1 MVKNIPTIERS
12 TKIRF
17 GKHALD
23 NQAENTIVFNASDS
37 AIDAPTPNSIYM
49 TPLRVA
55 EIAGSNLVGYSATTK
70 EVVDS
75 SVPTSLLGGV
85 DLQSA
90 IDLGNTSSNTAI
102 FTNTNETIISSG
114 TIRSDNFKTTL
125 NEVAIDG
132 NKTNKIQVSGII
144 HSGDLQATDHVAI
157 ANTNPQNKLTIGPL
171 GQTVFNIPNASEFA
185 LDTVG
190 NVNAQNYRGDSYYLS
205 NLTMENIT
213 NQGNIT
219 SNTIIFSNA
228 HNSIFTT
235 SNVDIGGNV
244 FIRESGSALYG
255 NIAGAN
261 TIAASS
267 IFTTSNVDIGGN
279 VFVRNPN
286 DNAIFGNI
294 AGSNTITASKITA
307 STSIEGQDIIS
318 SSGGTFQGDGANIT
332 NISAE
337 NIYTGIL
344 DVDRGGTNIGT
355 YSTGDM
361 LYASGPTTLAPITAS
376 GANDKYLKF
385 DSGTGVPTWMDVAS
399 TLDEIVGG
407 GPIGSNTTSNVI
419 ETGGLVTGFVE
430 ATTLEGNGAKISH
443 INAANVVQYNNNT
456 LSDAVLPVVPE
467 TKGGTGQNAYAQ
479 GDILYSDNANSLNR
493 LAKGN
498 DKEILHMNGNVP
510 QWTTTISDATLDAP
524 TLTGSITT
532 QDLDANRIP
541 FIDGGKVLSTNPKL
555 QFDGDDLVTLGSN
568 VEITGNLHVVGNI
581 TARHENSLTI
591 NDPIIEVG
599 NNNSSDNIDL
609 GMVMTM
615 STSNVVHGFRGNEK
629 EYTIAYTHSDPVGPD
644 IVPTLASGITNH
656 PYITANVWGN
666 VLSGNVTTT
675 GKVTA
680 GTAIEIASGGT
691 GINAVSENDLLLGP
705 ASGTALAKLS
715 AYTGPTA
722 TTVPPSGMSS
732 TTQTIGGIQ
741 YTSSA
746 STTYSGTT
754 TYNAF
759 DHNNTTIWRS
769 ANDPGDSY
777 ASMDGFYSGSNTTG
791 SYYGAWIQLYRATA
805 IAPTSIQIIP
815 SQTTSIPAPNIWKV
829 FGSTNGSSW
838 TEIHSSATAVAWNSG
853 NGHTATISGSAAYN
867 YFRLAVSATTLT
879 NNTGTVAVSELRFS
893 AQGTGPTEKFLK
905 SSAAGVSWDDTISG
919 DGLGLT
925 TLNAS
930 NVSTGTLATARGG
943 TGVTTG
949 ITVLNPLS
957 LSSQVTMQKGG
968 TGQTYLA
975 ENDLLLG
982 PASGDVLSKLSAY
995 TGSTGGTFPAVM
1007 SANSS
1012 GGNTASTSDNS
1023 SDAYKVFDG
1032 NDSTNYSCPEDYHW
1046 AAPYNYTGSNS
1057 LGGVGGEWVKIQL
1070 ASAIAATSV
1079 FVKAKP
1085 DNQAP
1090 SYAGRPEQWRIL
1102 GSNDNTTW
1110 TQLHSSTTII
1120 DSTSGTTESFT
1131 NTTAYTYFGFVVT
1144 HRNAIAGGGGGDHW
1158 QISRL
1163 SFTSPSGPTEKFL
1176 KSSAAGVSWDEV
1188 SSTLQTITDGGAT
1201 TTQTVAFNNTTTGL
1215 TSAGDID
1222 IAATKRIDFATDII
1236 IESTAGTSQNKSP
1249 LKIINAIEVDPDVVG
1264 GGTSSKNVLAI
1275 NHTTGEIYD
1284 SGGQGGSTMEFIHE
1298 EGTGVQANVSIGRTA
1313 WGATTDSNLTI
1324 NTYGSNVLTI
1334 SGNVSADNITIGAL
1348 HVSASPFNLDD
1359 VASASAG
1366 ANVTSNVLQLTAT
1379 GNAFVTTNNINVSK
1393 DVHTGGN
1400 VYSQNL
1406 QLTNTQ
1412 ISTTWTTGSGTLAI
1426 DCKNKTYGTAPA
1438 VSIDADVA
1446 ILNVTNLPSG
1456 GQVVVPLVA
1465 SGADRKVLKTITA
1478 GIDFIAFT
1486 ADVSIDQNSHGLLTV
1501 SKIGASGAEK
1511 IYMNAISFTA
1521 A

>member
-1 MVKNIPTIERS
+1 MVWPVLSTQIKIHTYIKMVKNIPTIERS

-37 AIDAPTPNSIYM
+37 AIDAPIPNSIYM

-55 EIAGSNLVGYSATTK
+55 EIAGSNLVGYSASTK

-85 DLQSA
+85 DLASA

-102 FTNTNETIISSG
+102 FTNTNETIVSSG
-114 TIRSDNFKTTL
+114 TIRSDNFKTTAD
-125 NEVAIDG
+125 EVAIDG
-132 NKTNKIQVSGII
+132 NKTNKVQVSGII
-144 HSGDLQATDHVAI
+144 HTGDLQATDQVAI
-157 ANTNPQNKLTIGPL
+157 ANTNPQNKITIGPL
-171 GQTVFNIPNASEFA
+171 GQTVFNVPTGSKFA

-244 FIRESGSALYG
+244 F
-255 NIAGAN
+255 
-261 TIAASS
+261 
-267 IFTTSNVDIGGN
+267 
-279 VFVRNPN
+279 VRNPN

-307 STSIEGQDIIS
+307 GEIIGTTSIEGQNIIA
-318 SSGGTFQGDGANIT
+318 SSGGTFQGDGGGIT

-337 NIYTGIL
+337 HIDTGIL

-361 LYASGPTTLAPITAS
+361 LYASSSTTLATITSS
-376 GANDKYLKF
+376 GANDKFLKF
-385 DSGTGVPTWMDVAS
+385 DSGSGAPAWMDVAS

-430 ATTLEGNGAKISH
+430 ATTLEGNGAKISG

-456 LSDAVLPVVPE
+456 LSDTVLPVVPE
-467 TKGGTGQNAYAQ
+467 TKGGTGQNAYVQ

-493 LAKGN
+493 LAKGT
-498 DKEILHMNGNVP
+498 DKQILHMNGNVP
-510 QWTTTISDATLDAP
+510 QWTTTISNATLN
-524 TLTGSITT
+524 TSILTGSITT
-532 QDLDANRIP
+532 QDLDTYSIP
-541 FIDGGKVLSTNPKL
+541 FTSGGKVLSTNPKL

-615 STSNVVHGFRGNEK
+615 GTSNIVHGFRGNEK

-656 PYITANVWGN
+656 PYITANIWGN

-675 GKVTA
+675 GKITSESFHGNSINVLQVDA
-680 GTAIEIASGGT
+680 SSLSGDGTAITDLDLGHASHTGQVAIARGGT
-691 GINAVSENDLLLGP
+691 GVATGLTVLDPANLSSQVLLAKGGTGLTAVAQNELLLGP
-705 ASGTALAKLS
+705 ASGTALSKL
-715 AYTGPTA
+715 
-722 TTVPPSGMSS
+722 PP
-732 TTQTIGGIQ
+732 
-741 YTSSA
+741 
-746 STTYSGTT
+746 
-754 TYNAF
+754 
-759 DHNNTTIWRS
+759 
-769 ANDPGDSY
+769 
-777 ASMDGFYSGSNTTG
+777 
-791 SYYGAWIQLYRATA
+791 
-805 IAPTSIQIIP
+805 
-815 SQTTSIPAPNIWKV
+815 
-829 FGSTNGSSW
+829 
-838 TEIHSSATAVAWNSG
+838 
-853 NGHTATISGSAAYN
+853 HTAASK
-867 YFRLAVSATTLT
+867 
-879 NNTGTVAVSELRFS
+879 
-893 AQGTGPTEKFLK
+893 KFLR
-905 SSAAGVSWDDTISG
+905 SDAAGIAWDD
-919 DGLGLT
+919 
-925 TLNAS
+925 
-930 NVSTGTLATARGG
+930 
-943 TGVTTG
+943 
-949 ITVLNPLS
+949 
-957 LSSQVTMQKGG
+957 
-968 TGQTYLA
+968 
-975 ENDLLLG
+975 
-982 PASGDVLSKLSAY
+982 
-995 TGSTGGTFPAVM
+995 
-1007 SANSS
+1007 
-1012 GGNTASTSDNS
+1012 
-1023 SDAYKVFDG
+1023 
-1032 NDSTNYSCPEDYHW
+1032 
-1046 AAPYNYTGSNS
+1046 
-1057 LGGVGGEWVKIQL
+1057 
-1070 ASAIAATSV
+1070 
-1079 FVKAKP
+1079 
-1085 DNQAP
+1085 
-1090 SYAGRPEQWRIL
+1090 
-1102 GSNDNTTW
+1102 
-1110 TQLHSSTTII
+1110 
-1120 DSTSGTTESFT
+1120 
-1131 NTTAYTYFGFVVT
+1131 
-1144 HRNAIAGGGGGDHW
+1144 
-1158 QISRL
+1158 
-1163 SFTSPSGPTEKFL
+1163 
-1176 KSSAAGVSWDEV
+1176 V
-1188 SSTLQTITDGGAT
+1188 SSTLQTITEGGAT
-1201 TTQTVAFNNTTTGL
+1201 TTETVAFNNTTTGL

-1236 IESTAGTSQNKSP
+1236 IESTAGTSLNKSP

-1359 VASASAG
+1359 VASAGAG

-1412 ISTTWTTGSGTLAI
+1412 ISTTWTTGSGTLEI
-1426 DCKNKTYGTAPA
+1426 DCKNKSYGTAPA

-1456 GQVVVPLVA
+1456 GQIVVPLVA
-1465 SGADRKVLKTITA
+1465 SGADRKVLKTITT

-1486 ADVSIDQNSHGLLTV
+1486 TDVSIDQNSHGLLTV